1 MTTLAALIK
10 SFFANTAFT
19 LTAAILMLIS
29 GFFAFL
35 AGRLLASLN
44 LDSEIALFVQLG
56 LFVLCYSVLAQLAA
70 SKSD

>member
-1 MTTLAALIK
+1 MTTLAVLIK

-29 GFFAFL
+29 GLFAFL
-35 AGRLLASLN
+35 GGKLLASLKIN
-44 LDSEIALFVQLG
+44 GEVALFMQLG
-56 LFVLCYSVLAQLAA
+56 LFVFCYFVLAQLAA

>member
-1 MTTLAALIK
+1 MTTLVAIIK

-29 GFFAFL
+29 GLFAFL
-35 AGRLLASLN
+35 GGRLLASLN
-44 LDSEIALFVQLG
+44 INGEAALFTQLG

-70 SKSD
+70 SETD

>member
-1 MTTLAALIK
+1 MTKLVAIIK

-35 AGRLLASLN
+35 GGRILASLDI
-44 LDSEIALFVQLG
+44 DSEIALFIQLG
-56 LFVLCYSVLAQLAA
+56 LFVLCYSVLAQLAT

>member
-1 MTTLAALIK
+1 MTTLAVLIK

-29 GFFAFL
+29 GLFAFL
-35 AGRLLASLN
+35 GGRILASLN
-44 LDSEIALFVQLG
+44 ISSEADLFIQLG
-56 LFVLCYSVLAQLAA
+56 LFVFCYFVLAQLAA